1 MAHQIIHRFSS
12 VVLIGACVLLG
23 PAVLLA
29 GCAPKPAAE
38 GAISTAGAPALKP
51 VASVLDLMLDTI
63 DANADALWESVATV
77 STREGI
83 EERQPRTAEE
93 WKKVRFQALA
103 IVEGANLLMM
113 DGRVVAH
120 PGQQLDEPGGEGNFT
135 PAQSQAAIDA
145 DRPAFVAYARAL
157 RDTAELMLKAI
168 ENQNPDGMLEAGGAL
183 DEACEQCHRKFW
195 YPNSPLPPGA

>member
-1 MAHQIIHRFSS
+1 MAHQIIRKFAS
-12 VVLIGACVLLG
+12 LPLTGAAVLLG
-23 PAVLLA
+23 SAVLLV
-29 GCAPKPAAE
+29 GCAPKPAAQS
-38 GAISTAGAPALKP
+38 AVSTTNAPPLKP

-77 STREGI
+77 STLNGI
-83 EERQPRTAEE
+83 EERQPRTPEE
-93 WKKVRFQALA
+93 WKKVRTQALA
-103 IVEGANLLMM
+103 IIEGANLLMM
-113 DGRVVAH
+113 DGRIVAH
-120 PGQQLDEPGGEGNFT
+120 PGQQLDEPGGEGDFT

-145 DRPAFVAYARAL
+145 DRPAYVAYARAL